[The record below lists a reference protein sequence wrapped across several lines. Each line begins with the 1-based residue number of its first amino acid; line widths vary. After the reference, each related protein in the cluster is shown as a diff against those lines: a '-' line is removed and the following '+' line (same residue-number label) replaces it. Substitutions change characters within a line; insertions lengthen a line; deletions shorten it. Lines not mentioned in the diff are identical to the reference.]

1 METVHDKDNLEL
13 NLQVGGLSRDLAMS
27 TMLGMTVLTPLP
39 FPSTLA
45 TRRGILYLKRA
56 EVCNRVRPFTGMRL
70 FSPVEGVDHVPVDVE
85 SHVDGGVGVVV
96 CPLDIPTSS
105 SLLPILTANAMSNK
119 RLLLK
124 SWFSSLYLSGQK

>member
-1 METVHDKDNLEL
+1 
-13 NLQVGGLSRDLAMS
+13 MS

-45 TRRGILYLKRA
+45 TRRGILYLQRA
-56 EVCNRVRPFTGMRL
+56 EVCKCVNRCAVTTNNRL
-70 FSPVEGVDHVPVDVE
+70 FSPVEGVDHVPVHIE
-85 SHVDGGVGVVV
+85 SHVDGGVGVV
-96 CPLDIPTSS
+96 CPLDIPSSS

-124 SWFSSLYLSGQK
+124 SWFSSLYLSFRPKIGVNLRFLFCAFEAGPPA